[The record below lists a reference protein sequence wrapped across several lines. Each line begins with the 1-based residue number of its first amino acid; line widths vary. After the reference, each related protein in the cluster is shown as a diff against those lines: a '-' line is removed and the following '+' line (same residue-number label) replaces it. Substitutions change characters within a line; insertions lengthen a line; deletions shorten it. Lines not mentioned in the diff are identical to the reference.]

1 MMGSGNGKEKR
12 DHILITGGAG
22 YIGSRLVGTLLERG
36 FYVTVVD
43 RLSFGGASILG
54 FYAHPKFSFIKADV
68 LERGTTQKAGNM
80 ARAAGSPQISTVIHL
95 AATVGFPAC
104 QDLGKASSW
113 QQNVEAVKVV
123 YQEALEL
130 GAERFI
136 FSSTYSNYGLSP
148 NGKLVTEDTSL
159 NPQSLYA
166 ETKIAAEEYLIDAS
180 ESPCAPLIFR
190 FATIFG
196 TSPRMRFDLII
207 NQFVL
212 EALFNQ
218 ELLIYQKDYSRSFVH
233 IQDVVDGI
241 LLGLDAPLDQIRGE
255 IFNLGGEHGNLTKEE
270 IVSIIRDELAETRI
284 RYGDHNF
291 SGDMR
296 NIRVSYKKIQKILGF
311 HASRSVR
318 EGIQEVIGLLRSGLI
333 DDPFSDQYRNARLE
347 IQ

>member
-1 MMGSGNGKEKR
+1 MGSGNGVEKR
-12 DHILITGGAG
+12 NHILITGGAG
-22 YIGSRLVGTLLERG
+22 YIGSRLVGTLLDRG
-36 FYVTVVD
+36 IYVTVVD

-54 FYAHPKFSFIKADV
+54 FYAHPKFSFVKADV
-68 LERGTTQKAGNM
+68 LERGTTEKAGM
-80 ARAAGSPQISTVIHL
+80 LAAGSPQISSVIHL

-104 QDLGKASSW
+104 QDLGKVTSW

-190 FATIFG
+190 FATIYG
-196 TSPRMRFDLII
+196 ISPRMRFDLII

-241 LLGLDAPLDQIRGE
+241 LIGLDAPLDQIRGE
-255 IFNLGGEHGNLTKEE
+255 IFNLGNEHGNHTKEE
-270 IVSIIRDELAETRI
+270 IVNIIRDELAGTRI

-296 NIRVSYKKIQKILGF
+296 DIRVSYTKIQKILGF
-311 HASRSVR
+311 HARKSIR
-318 EGIQEVIGLLRSGLI
+318 EGIQEVIALLRSGLI